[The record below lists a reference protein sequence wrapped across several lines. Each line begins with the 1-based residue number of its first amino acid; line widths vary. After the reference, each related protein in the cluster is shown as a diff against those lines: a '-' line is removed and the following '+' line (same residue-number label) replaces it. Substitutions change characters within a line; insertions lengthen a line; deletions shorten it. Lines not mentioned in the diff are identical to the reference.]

1 MASNNASTSRFQRL
15 SHAFTSATAFKQ
27 AIELSSSKSILINED
42 LAPSP
47 PSRQTWTTW
56 SFFAYWWS
64 ESWCV
69 STWAVGSSFIAL
81 GATLRDALLVVFFA
95 NFLSAFIIVA
105 NGRAASRYHIGY
117 PVLARVSFG
126 IYGQYFVVVLRSIF
140 GIIWAGINMYFTGR
154 FISIGLRCIFPGWVL
169 LHNPIPT
176 TQDITI
182 QAFIG
187 YIIAF
192 FATLPFVFIHTSKIM
207 HLFTVKSIIMPLAG
221 LGIVIWATTNT
232 ARVDAGGFQEE
243 SSPSPSVLA
252 WGIIAQFDSVIGINS
267 ALLVTVPDLARYS
280 KTPNAQV
287 WGQLIALPVAQTIC
301 GAFGVLAT
309 AAVKDTYG
317 TAYWNPYDLLESILD
332 HSYTSKARAGVFFAS
347 AAFAFATLGT
357 SIACNFIP
365 FAADVTSLLPKYI
378 NIVRGQ
384 ILCLIIAFGIVP
396 WKIVA
401 SADGFLAF
409 IDGYS
414 IFQFPITAIMVVDY
428 FLIRRGNMS
437 IPDMYNLSP
446 NGRYYYYHGFN
457 IRAFVAFVAGF
468 ALPMPGFIHSFNK
481 TTATAIDR
489 MYWLGWFL
497 SLLVGASTYYLGCLI
512 WKVPGEEKK
521 CPFESQVPGYTDEID
536 LEHTTAAARLEEG
549 SSSINDEAARPKGL
563 I

>member
-1 MASNNASTSRFQRL
+1 MASINASTSRFQRL
-15 SHAFTSATAFKQ
+15 SHAFKSATAFKQ

-154 FISIGLRCIFPGWVL
+154 FISIGLRCIFPGWVH
-169 LHNPIPT
+169 LHNPIPA

-207 HLFTVKSIIMPLAG
+207 HLFTVKSILMPLAG

-232 ARVDAGGFQEE
+232 AGVDTGGFQEK
-243 SSPSPSVLA
+243 SGPSPSVLA

-317 TAYWNPYDLLESILD
+317 TAYWNPYDLLEAILD

-384 ILCLIIAFGIVP
+384 VLCLIIAFGIVP

-437 IPDMYNLSP
+437 IPDMYSLSP
-446 NGRYYYYHGFN
+446 SGRYYYYHGFN

-468 ALPMPGFIHSFNK
+468 TLPMPGFIHSFNK
-481 TTATAIDR
+481 TTDNAIDR
-489 MYWLGWFL
+489 MYWLGWLL
-497 SLLVGASTYYLGCLI
+497 SLLMGALTYYLGCLI
-512 WKVPGEEKK
+512 WKVPGEEKQ
-521 CPFESQVPGYTDEID
+521 CPFESQVPGYTDGID
-536 LEHTTAAARLEEG
+536 LEHATAEASLEEG
-549 SSSINDEAARPKGL
+549 SASANDEAARLKSL

>member
-1 MASNNASTSRFQRL
+1 MSTYYVNTPRIQRFL
-15 SHAFTSATAFKQ
+15 HAFKSPMAFKQ
-27 AIELSSSKSILINED
+27 AMELSSSKSILINED

-47 PSRQTWTTW
+47 PPRRTWTTW
-56 SFFAYWWS
+56 SYFAYWWS

-95 NFLSAFIIVA
+95 NLLSAVIIVA

-126 IYGQYFVVVLRSIF
+126 IYGQYFVIILRSIF
-140 GIIWAGINMYFTGR
+140 GIIWAAINMYFTGR
-154 FISIGLRCIFPGWVL
+154 FISICLRCIFPSWVT
-169 LHNPIPT
+169 LHNSIPA
-176 TQDITI
+176 TQGITI

-192 FATLPFVFIHTSKIM
+192 FATLPFVFVHTSKIM
-207 HLFTVKSIIMPLAG
+207 HLFTIKSIIMPLAG

-232 ARVDAGGFQEE
+232 STVDSGTFQETPP
-243 SSPSPSVLA
+243 PSAPFLA

-287 WGQLIALPVAQTIC
+287 WGQLFALPVAQTIC
-301 GAFGVLAT
+301 GAFGILAT
-309 AAVKDTYG
+309 AAVKNTYG
-317 TAYWNPYDLLESILD
+317 TAYWNPYDLLEAILD

-378 NIVRGQ
+378 NIIRGQ
-384 ILCLIIAFGIVP
+384 ILCLIVAFGIVP

-409 IDGYS
+409 INGYS

-437 IPDMYNLSP
+437 IPDMYNLASS
-446 NGRYYYYHGFN
+446 GRYYYYHGWN

-468 ALPMPGFIHSFNK
+468 ALPMPGFIQSFGKSTGN
-481 TTATAIDR
+481 AINR
-489 MYWLGWFL
+489 MYLLGWIL
-497 SLLVGASTYYLGCLI
+497 SLLMGALTYYLGCLI
-512 WKVPGEEKK
+512 WKVPGEEKH
-521 CPFESQVPGYTDEID
+521 CPFESQVPGDGDEID
-536 LEHTTAAARLEEG
+536 LFESASMAALEEEG
-549 SSSINDEAARPKGL
+549 FTMDHETTQPKGSE
-563 I
+563 